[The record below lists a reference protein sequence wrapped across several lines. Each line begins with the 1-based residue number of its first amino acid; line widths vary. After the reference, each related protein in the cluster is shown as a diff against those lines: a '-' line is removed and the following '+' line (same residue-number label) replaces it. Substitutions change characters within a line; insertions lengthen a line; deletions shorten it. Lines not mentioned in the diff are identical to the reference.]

1 MLVFVVCPDG
11 ISVTLRDGL
20 VNNRR
25 SLLPGFTPR
34 PHRRKGEEGLHIISR
49 IPTKAFFIEIG
60 EEMWAIDL
68 RDDPTVLVDF

>member
-1 MLVFVVCPDG
+1 MLVFVVSPDG

-20 VNNRR
+20 ANNGR

-34 PHRRKGEEGLHIISR
+34 PRRRKGEEGLHVFSR

-60 EEMWAIDL
+60 EEMRAIDL
-68 RDDPTVLVDF
+68 RDDPRAVVDF